1 MMEKYYV
8 RTRLL
13 EIPKRSITT
22 MTYSAGLNTRAYKE
36 KVQKHYSRIVANHN
50 PLKNSEMNFR
60 ITIQGYDQEPQFK

>member
-22 MTYSAGLNTRAYKE
+22 ITYSAGLNTRAYKE

-50 PLKNSEMNFR
+50 PLKNSEN
-60 ITIQGYDQEPQFK
+60 